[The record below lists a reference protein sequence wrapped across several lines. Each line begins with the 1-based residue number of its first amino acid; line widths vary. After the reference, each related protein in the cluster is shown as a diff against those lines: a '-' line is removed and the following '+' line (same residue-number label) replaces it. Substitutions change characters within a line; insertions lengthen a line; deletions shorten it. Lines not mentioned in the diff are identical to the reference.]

1 MYTLLKNNLF
11 IKNVYIFQ
19 NMRTFA
25 KSLFIL
31 QMSVLLYLTL
41 CMKGV
46 NLVQAVPLTT
56 NISLRDNTTVAN
68 YNSMSSEYDHTNR
81 DSSIAAAATT
91 TTTKPYGILNDSLP
105 MMLVSQVTPVTT
117 QNKPKTKIRDHG
129 YCFTSV
135 QKETSGALIF
145 SYRCLDKKY
154 DLQREPLE
162 CLTTKQKQNIYNVQC
177 CHEDFC
183 NKNELLKLSFSE
195 DRFNIS
201 TSTVSIIIDRVCN
214 FLSNMSPD
222 IIKWPNEEQK
232 VTSSTAFK
240 NKCGFSKVIGCIDGT
255 HITIDP
261 PLNLKN
267 QYIDRKGNV
276 SICMQ
281 GICNEKKKFISIFV
295 GYPGSSH
302 DSWIYQNSPIFNRI
316 NSYCGDY
323 YLLGDS
329 AYPCSKHL
337 VTPYRDNGHLT
348 NIQKTFNIKLSSAR
362 RSRKKKQ
369 TILPSPIAVNDVE
382 ACIDISSLLEN
393 TASRIVSDFSED
405 QLRKIHN
412 CDVVL
417 MCKWGCD
424 AIQEKKQ
431 TILPSPIAVN
441 DVEACID
448 ISSLLEN
455 TASRIVSDFSE
466 DQLRKIH
473 NCDVV
478 LMCKWGC
485 DGLSALPEY
494 KQACGSRTLADYKS
508 VFMSSL
514 VPLRIRSYSL
524 NPSSCMS
531 VENHI
536 PPDDPAWC
544 HESTSES
551 SVQCCQE
558 DFCNTRDNYAGTL
571 PDYLPEESINTW
583 VLVAIIFGATL
594 AACLSVFLSWC
605 YWQKRKQGSRARP
618 FAPEDSVYDPIL
630 NGNTLQDIIEMTTSG
645 SGSAGLPLLV
655 QRSIARQI
663 QLCHVIGKG
672 RFGEVWRGRWRGE
685 NVAVKIFSSRE
696 ECSWFRE
703 AEIYQTVMLRH
714 ENILGFIA
722 ADNKDNGTWTQLWL
736 VTDYHEN
743 GSLFDYLTS
752 HTVDTKTMLSMA
764 LSIATG
770 LAHLHMDIVGTRGKP
785 AIAHRD
791 LKSKNILVKTNLTCA
806 IGDLGLAV
814 RHVEKNDSV
823 DIPSTHRVGTKRYMA
838 PEVLDETMNAQ
849 HFDAYKRAD
858 VYAFGLILWE
868 IARRCNMGMIYDEY
882 QLPYYDVVQPD
893 PSIEEMKKV
902 VCIDKMRPNIPNRW
916 HASEVLHS
924 MAKVMKE
931 CWYPNPVAR
940 LTALR
945 IKKTLSNISVEDKV
959 KN

>member
-145 SYRCLDKKY
+145 SYR
-154 DLQREPLE
+154 
-162 CLTTKQKQNIYNVQC
+162 
-177 CHEDFC
+177 
-183 NKNELLKLSFSE
+183 
-195 DRFNIS
+195 
-201 TSTVSIIIDRVCN
+201 
-214 FLSNMSPD
+214 
-222 IIKWPNEEQK
+222 
-232 VTSSTAFK
+232 
-240 NKCGFSKVIGCIDGT
+240 
-255 HITIDP
+255 
-261 PLNLKN
+261 
-267 QYIDRKGNV
+267 
-276 SICMQ
+276 
-281 GICNEKKKFISIFV
+281 
-295 GYPGSSH
+295 
-302 DSWIYQNSPIFNRI
+302 
-316 NSYCGDY
+316 
-323 YLLGDS
+323 
-329 AYPCSKHL
+329 
-337 VTPYRDNGHLT
+337 
-348 NIQKTFNIKLSSAR
+348 
-362 RSRKKKQ
+362 
-369 TILPSPIAVNDVE
+369 
-382 ACIDISSLLEN
+382 
-393 TASRIVSDFSED
+393 
-405 QLRKIHN
+405 
-412 CDVVL
+412 
-417 MCKWGCD
+417 
-424 AIQEKKQ
+424 
-431 TILPSPIAVN
+431 
-441 DVEACID
+441 
-448 ISSLLEN
+448 
-455 TASRIVSDFSE
+455 
-466 DQLRKIH
+466 
-473 NCDVV
+473 
-478 LMCKWGC
+478 
-485 DGLSALPEY
+485 
-494 KQACGSRTLADYKS
+494 
-508 VFMSSL
+508 
-514 VPLRIRSYSL
+514 
-524 NPSSCMS
+524 CMS